1 MRKGGNGGRKETMGV
16 FSVEIGVGDA
26 ERRRFVPVQA
36 TVDTGATMVT
46 LPASILR
53 GLDVPP
59 TETQTAEFANGE
71 VREVAVGETWVR
83 VDGQVVWTPVVFND
97 EGTPPLLGAM
107 ALEQARLAVD
117 PVRQRLVPVTWII

>member
-1 MRKGGNGGRKETMGV
+1 MGV

-36 TVDTGATMVT
+36 AVDTGATMVT

-59 TETQTAEFANGE
+59 METQTAEFANGE

-117 PVRQRLVPVTWII
+117 PVRQRLVPVSWII